1 MRLFAGTPFD
11 QPPKCC
17 QCGELE
23 ADCSCPERT
32 EEVQTIPPA
41 SQTAHLSLEKRR
53 QGKLVTVIRGLKA
66 EGNDLGRLVT
76 ELKSQCG
83 AGGTVKG
90 DLVEI
95 QGSHLERVQEHL
107 RQAGYRLK
115 Q

>member
-1 MRLFAGTPFD
+1 M
-11 QPPKCC
+11 
-17 QCGELE
+17 
-23 ADCSCPERT
+23 
-32 EEVQTIPPA
+32 
-41 SQTAHLSLEKRR
+41 
-53 QGKLVTVIRGLKA
+53 TVIRGLKA